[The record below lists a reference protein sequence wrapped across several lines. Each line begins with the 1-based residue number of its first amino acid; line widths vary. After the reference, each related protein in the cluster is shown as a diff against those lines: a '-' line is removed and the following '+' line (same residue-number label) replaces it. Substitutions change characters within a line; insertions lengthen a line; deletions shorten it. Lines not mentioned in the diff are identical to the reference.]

1 MPRIDLHLHSTWS
14 DGTLTPDELVQR
26 ARKRGVSVMAL
37 CDHDT
42 MDGVPAFLASCR
54 KHSIRGIAGI
64 ELSAQYPKE
73 MHILGYRLRPSD
85 EAFERFLETIRRGR
99 TERNEA
105 MCARLRSLGVR
116 ITMEDLAEEAGGELI
131 ARPHM
136 ARVMVSKGYVP
147 DAKTAFM
154 RYIGSSSPAYVER
167 YRPSPG
173 ECIGAIRCAGGVAVL
188 AHPFHTADRVDEIR
202 KILAGLKELGL
213 WGVECLSSHH
223 SAEQS
228 FQLLSAAKDLGLYT
242 TAGSDFHEEGV
253 PDIGVDVSEDFLPWA
268 RLGVAL

>member
-26 ARKRGVSVMAL
+26 ARTRGVSVMAL

-42 MDGVPAFLASCR
+42 MDGIPSFLASCR
-54 KHSIRGIAGI
+54 RHNIRGIAGI
-64 ELSAQYPKE
+64 ELSAQYPRE
-73 MHILGYRLRPSD
+73 MHILGYGLRPS
-85 EAFERFLETIRRGR
+85 EAFERFLENIRRGR
-99 TERNEA
+99 EERNKA
-105 MCARLRSLGVR
+105 MCAKLRALGVQ
-116 ITMEDLAEEAGGELI
+116 ITMEDLAREAGSELI

-136 ARVMVSKGYVP
+136 ARIMVGKGYVP
-147 DAKTAFM
+147 DTKAAYI
-154 RYIGSSSPAYVER
+154 RYIGFSSPAYVER
-167 YRPSPG
+167 YRPSPR
-173 ECIGAIRCAGGVAVL
+173 ECIEAIRCTGGVAVL
-188 AHPFHTADRVDEIR
+188 AHPFHTADRADEIATV
-202 KILAGLKELGL
+202 LVGLKKFGL

-228 FQLLSAAKDLGLYT
+228 FQLLSAAKKLGLYT

-253 PDIGVDVSEDFLPWA
+253 LDIGVDVSEDFLPWA